1 MDVIKRYVDDIKDLV
16 KGVPPMLYVHALMII
31 FALQNISFYFE
42 PLVSNLKI
50 QLLYWITCAY
60 FPVFIVALIFAK
72 EKKWFYYIA
81 IILGLYALILMVQ
94 NDVEYVPG
102 AKITINYWPIAYF
115 YMAFLS
121 WPILALPFYLYSVG
135 LSWKTVLIL
144 YIVVFAITVICK
156 EYLEYK
162 KKHIKKA

>member
-1 MDVIKRYVDDIKDLV
+1 MDVIRRYVEDITDLI
-16 KGVPPMLYVHALMII
+16 KSVPPMLYVHALMIV

-50 QLLYWITCAY
+50 PLLYWITCAY
-60 FPVFIVALIFAK
+60 FPVFIAATIMAK
-72 EKKWFYYIA
+72 ERKWVYYVAIA
-81 IILGLYALILMVQ
+81 LGLYALILMVQ
-94 NDVEYVPG
+94 SDVEYVPG

-156 EYLEYK
+156 EYLEHRK
-162 KKHIKKA
+162 KQTRKA